1 MKTISLK
8 KVVSIAV
15 ASLVFSGLTSIAP
28 ANASTWAAADA
39 LDCEVASVTTATGYC
54 VAAAGNRVSLSNN
67 LFTEA
72 STTTYSTSGDVAVL
86 TGSTAYY
93 ISFDGATL
101 VSVTDGG
108 TTDDSDAWD
117 LTWGGTSDADGDI
130 DLVLAHDGADGNETI
145 AAGTSEIVLQRDT
158 AGTAKVELFYFSSGV
173 RTTVETHTITWVG
186 AADAS
191 GYGISATNSQ
201 ILFESDACE
210 ASGGSAAGDAAS
222 VLAGGDQITSAAAA
236 SGAVYVC
243 VYTRDGNGN
252 PIDPSSG
259 QVITTKGSFVTD
271 STKSTTISTTSGA
284 LTSLTRANIVGTAAE
299 VGPATVTAILTDSL
313 GNTVTISN
321 TVTFYGTLKTL
332 TLANYGYASDYG
344 VASTNNLVL
353 VGKDAGGNSINLNA
367 AANGTGTYTVDSS
380 ATAGVAAV
388 RTSDAVGATVSS
400 NFAAADPATY
410 GGYKVSA
417 NCTASVKAEKLTIT
431 AWGTDSDGAYVSSN
445 AVTYYCSD
453 SAATVKVTPSA
464 TAFDSTGTV
473 TAQVEV
479 LDANGFPVADGD
491 AVSLVANN
499 GAGVSTPSTTTLNGK
514 YKYAATVSTG
524 SAGGTV
530 TLTATSGGKV
540 GSANVSS
547 SGSSIIAQIDALNAK
562 IVALNALIAKIMKK
576 LGVK

>member
-8 KVVSIAV
+8 KVSAVAV
-15 ASLVFSGLTSIAP
+15 ASLVIGLFTAIAP
-28 ANASTWAAADA
+28 AQASTWAANDL
-39 LDCEVASVTTATGYC
+39 LDCEVASVTTATGFC
-54 VAAAGNRVSLSNN
+54 VTAAGNRVSLTNN
-67 LFTEA
+67 TLTEA
-72 STTTYSTSGDVAVL
+72 SATTLATGSDTVVL
-86 TGSTAYY
+86 TDGVEYF
-93 ISFDGATL
+93 ISFDGAEL
-101 VSVTDGG
+101 VSVTDGAD
-108 TTDDSDAWD
+108 TSTDAAAD
-117 LTWGGTSDADGDI
+117 LTWGGTTDADGDVL
-130 DLVLAHDGADGNETI
+130 LVTNADGTDNNETV
-145 AAGTSEIVLQRDT
+145 ANGATEIVLQRQT
-158 AGTAKVELFYFSSGV
+158 AGTAKIEVFYFSSGV
-173 RTTVETHTITWVG
+173 RTTIETHTITWVG

-252 PIDPSSG
+252 PIDPASG
-259 QVITTKGSFVTD
+259 QVITTKGTFVTD
-271 STKSTTISTTSGA
+271 NTKSTTISTTSGA
-284 LTSLTRANIVGTAAE
+284 LTSLTRANIVGAAAE

-332 TLANYGYASDYG
+332 TLANYGFASDYG

-353 VGKDAGGNSINLNA
+353 VGKDAGGNAINLNA

-380 ATAGVAAV
+380 ATAGTAAV

-417 NCTASVKAEKLTIT
+417 NCLASVKAEKLTIT
-431 AWGTDSDGAYVSSN
+431 AWGTDSDGAWVSSN
-445 AVTYYCSD
+445 PITYYCSD
-453 SAATVKVTPSA
+453 AAASVKVTPSA
-464 TAFDSTGTV
+464 AAFDSTGVV

-479 LDANGFPVADGD
+479 TDANGFPVADGD

-514 YKYAATVSTG
+514 FKYAATISSG

-540 GSANVSS
+540 GSANVTS
-547 SGSSIIAQIDALNAK
+547 SGTSVLAQIDALNAK